1 MKWKITLTEPDLGSE
16 ELQAVASVL
25 SSKWLTMGEVTFEFE
40 RQFASKMGVKH
51 AIAVSNCTAALHLA
65 NLALEIGDGDEV
77 ICPALTFVATA
88 NAARY
93 TGAHVVFADVESP
106 HDLTISAADIERKI
120 TSRTKAIVV
129 VHYAGFCCRMD
140 DIQLL
145 ARTYDLRVVE
155 DCAHAPFARYTF
167 ADGRCEY
174 AGSMGDIGCFS
185 FFSNK
190 NMTTGEG
197 GMVTT
202 NRDDLAQRIR
212 LLRSHGMT
220 SLTYARH
227 SGHASSYDVIA
238 LGYNY
243 RLDEVRSA
251 IGIAQLGKIDRLHDK
266 RRQVFSWYL
275 DAFPGS
281 EGVTVPFRERS
292 LGHSSCHIMPVFCSP
307 DATPVRQ
314 ALAQAG
320 IQSSRHYDLIPSFT
334 SYADP
339 SFRSVLPMDGL
350 LTLPLSTFLTRDDVN
365 EIAAIVIKAVNQGS
379 VLCSAARQN

>member
-1 MKWKITLTEPDLGSE
+1 
-16 ELQAVASVL
+16 
-25 SSKWLTMGEVTFEFE
+25 MGEVTFEFE

-65 NLALEIGDGDEV
+65 NMALEIGDADEV

-93 TGAHVVFADVESP
+93 TGAQIVFADVESVD
-106 HDLTISAADIERKI
+106 DLTINPADVKRRI
-120 TSRTKAIVV
+120 TRRTKAIVV
-129 VHYAGFCCRMD
+129 VHYAGFCCNMD
-140 DIQLL
+140 EILLL
-145 ARTYDLRVVE
+145 ARQYGLRVVE

-167 ADGRCEY
+167 AHGCREY

-185 FFSNK
+185 FFGNK

-202 NRDDLAQRIR
+202 NSDELAERIR

-227 SGHASSYDVIA
+227 SGHANSYDVVA

-243 RLDEVRSA
+243 RLDEIRSA
-251 IGIAQLGKIDRLHDK
+251 IGLAQLGKIDRLHDK

-275 DAFPGS
+275 DAFQGT
-281 EGVTVPFRERS
+281 EHITVPFRERS
-292 LGHSSCHIMPVFCSP
+292 LEDSSCHIMPVVCSS
-307 DATPVRQ
+307 DAAPVRQ
-314 ALAQAG
+314 ALALAG

-334 SYADP
+334 LYADP
-339 SFRSVLPMDGL
+339 SFRSQLPVYGL
-350 LTLPLSTFLTRDDVN
+350 LTLPLSPFLGRDDVN
-365 EIAAIVIKAVNQGS
+365 EIAAIVIKAADENS
-379 VLCSAARQN
+379 VVYSVARHN